1 MKNKL
6 TDDDFIKKIFYGLMV
21 ESLDELIQD
30 YEDEEEYRICAKL
43 KDINDKLK
51 ENLNGTRIQSTTDTG
66 TGESI

>member
-51 ENLNGTRIQSTTDTG
+51 ENLNGVTIPKTING
-66 TGESI
+66 EGGESI